1 MAKNNN
7 SSEHM
12 MAKLVQEMEKQGL
25 RSEED
30 ITSFLNEI
38 VGKNINDLN
47 FGANEESKEDQAQ
60 DLIYEAWE
68 SSPKKAQ
75 QLILQAK
82 ELDPNNADI
91 YNYLGDLE
99 ASPENALEYY
109 EQGLRAGEKK
119 LGKKFIKEN
128 EGEFWLMIETRPYMR
143 SLFNS
148 ARCLALLNKN
158 EESVKTYFRILE
170 LNPGD
175 NMGARYELF
184 SVSLKIN
191 AFKIIEALLKEYD
204 EEYSAHWTY
213 NKVLYHIKKNEIE
226 EAEEELFMA
235 INTNRHV
242 QRYLLGKT
250 KLPKKLPDYFSIGYV
265 DEAQCYVAE
274 NLKLWQETERGLD
287 FIKSRT

>member
-7 SSEHM
+7 SSEQM
-12 MAKLVQEMEKQGL
+12 MAKLVQEMEKQGI

-30 ITSFLNEI
+30 IKSFLNGVI
-38 VGKNINDLN
+38 GKNIGELN

-68 SSPKKAQ
+68 SSPKRAQ

-82 ELDPNNADI
+82 ELDPDNSDV

-99 ASPENALEYY
+99 ATPEKAFEYY
-109 EQGLRAGEKK
+109 EQGLIAGEKK

-128 EGEFWLMIETRPYMR
+128 KGHFWLMIKTRPYMR
-143 SLFNS
+143 SLFNT
-148 ARCLALLNKN
+148 AKCLALLNQN
-158 EESVKTYFRILE
+158 EESAKRYFRILE

-191 AFKIIEALLKEYD
+191 AFKIIEALLKEYP
-204 EEYSAHWTY
+204 EEFSAHWTY
-213 NKVLYHIKKNEIE
+213 NKVLYHIKKNEIK
-226 EAEEELFMA
+226 EAEQEWFIA

-242 QRYLLGKT
+242 PRYLLGKT
-250 KLPKKLPDYFSIGYV
+250 KLPKKLPDYISIGYV

-274 NLKLWQETERGLD
+274 NLNLWQQTEGGLD
-287 FIKSRT
+287 FIESRT